1 MMKGLYDTYSWYTKQ
16 PEKVPEPQIN
26 PKFDSN
32 LKDKLDNVQTANL
45 IKVDPSM

>member
-32 LKDKLDNVQTANL
+32 LKDKLDNV
-45 IKVDPSM
+45 